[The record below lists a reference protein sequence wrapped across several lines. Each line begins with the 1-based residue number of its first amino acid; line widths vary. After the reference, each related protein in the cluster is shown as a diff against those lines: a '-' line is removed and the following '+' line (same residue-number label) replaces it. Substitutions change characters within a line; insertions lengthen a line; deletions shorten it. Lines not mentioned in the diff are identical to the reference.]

1 MNAKQLYE
9 TTMDPATRTLLQVTV
24 DDAQA
29 ADDIFTLLM
38 GEEPEL
44 RRAFIE
50 QNATLVKELDVQYG
64 K

>member
-9 TTMDPATRTLLQVTV
+9 TTMDPETRTLLQVTV
-24 DDAQA
+24 EDAQA
-29 ADDIFTLLM
+29 ADDIFSLLM

-50 QNATLVKELDVQYG
+50 QNATLVKELDV
-64 K
+64 